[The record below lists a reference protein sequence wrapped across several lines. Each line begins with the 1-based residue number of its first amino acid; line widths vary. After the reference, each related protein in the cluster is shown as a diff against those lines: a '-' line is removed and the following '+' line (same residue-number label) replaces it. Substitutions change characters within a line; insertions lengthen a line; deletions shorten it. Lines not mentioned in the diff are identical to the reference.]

1 MMPKKTYF
9 TSLKEHIAR
18 VPLNPVYYK
27 DKIPQTPSTN
37 FERLTSP
44 ATQTSGNKRSYIT
57 TIENGQPSPSGFQMS
72 FYHKDS
78 DKKYTYL
85 KRQREDDP
93 VLSPKQVV
101 SVYFDQNTTI
111 D

>member
-1 MMPKKTYF
+1 
-9 TSLKEHIAR
+9 
-18 VPLNPVYYK
+18 
-27 DKIPQTPSTN
+27 
-37 FERLTSP
+37 
-44 ATQTSGNKRSYIT
+44 
-57 TIENGQPSPSGFQMS
+57 MS

-111 D
+111 E